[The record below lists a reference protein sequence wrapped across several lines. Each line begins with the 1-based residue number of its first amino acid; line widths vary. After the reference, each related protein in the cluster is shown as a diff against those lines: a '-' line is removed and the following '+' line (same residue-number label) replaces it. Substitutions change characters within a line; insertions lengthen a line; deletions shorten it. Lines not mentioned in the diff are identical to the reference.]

1 MGSSLTLNTTYKYT
15 VLVTGVP
22 FDGRSA
28 TASVYVVAV
37 AGNAPQVTI
46 NVPNALKFNPSSSL
60 SLSGNVNTSSS
71 CVASWRVVGWSDA
84 TLQSASLV
92 PISQQL
98 MVAAAG
104 ASTLFSMFLGLEANS
119 LTPGVSYVFRLSAT
133 PFGAGADSVSILNK

>member
-37 AGNAPQVTI
+37 SGNAPQVTI
-46 NVPNALKFNPSSSL
+46 NVPTALKFNPSSSL

-71 CVASWRVVGWSDA
+71 CVASWKVVGWSDA
-84 TLQSASLV
+84 TLRNASLV
-92 PISQQL
+92 PTSHQIT
-98 MVAAAG
+98 VAAAG
-104 ASTLFSMFLGLEANS
+104 ASTMFSMFLGLEANS
-119 LTPGVSYVFRLSAT
+119 FTPGVSYVFSLSAT
-133 PFGAGADSVSILNK
+133 PLGAGASSVH